1 MMGEGSGFLEIILL
15 AMVAAFIFL
24 RLRNVLG
31 RRTGHEQSNPRT
43 RLGQG
48 KDAEDSKASHD
59 EDNVIALPDRESQTA
74 PNDDSTDDSPLAAT
88 LSQISLAD
96 KNFDGN
102 GFLEG
107 AGAAYEMIVSA
118 FASGDM
124 SEVVPFLGDRVLQNF
139 TDVIEQRE
147 QDGHLQET
155 TIVGVHSADI
165 IDAGFDGEMAE
176 LTVKFVTDVISVTRD
191 TEDRVH
197 RRQTQI

>member
-74 PNDDSTDDSPLAAT
+74 PNDDSTDDSPPLW
-88 LSQISLAD
+88 QQ
-96 KNFDGN
+96 
-102 GFLEG
+102 
-107 AGAAYEMIVSA
+107 
-118 FASGDM
+118 
-124 SEVVPFLGDRVLQNF
+124 GDRDQQREHDQRGQWTEAVDAL
-139 TDVIEQRE
+139 TEHDRGDEQRTERNPVDLIEIEPEE
-147 QDGHLQET
+147 QR
-155 TIVGVHSADI
+155 VAAD
-165 IDAGFDGEMAE
+165 ERAE
-176 LTVKFVTDVISVTRD
+176 
-191 TEDRVH
+191 
-197 RRQTQI
+197 Q